1 MRLSICHRMPQVQD
15 GESTEKPHKI
25 RENGRSQRAC
35 GRRGRW
41 FWFFLYYFLYIDIY
55 IFICHICHKY
65 KNKIRTMPQK
75 CRIYKEFPLFRDHFE
90 SAILWQICGRWNKGL
105 KRQAGNVG
113 HRLRWSPLWKSQRG
127 QGQGRPAFLMLQ
139 NKEDLYEPAR
149 TLHD

>member
-1 MRLSICHRMPQVQD
+1 MKAPKNRIKSGKTADRKGRVADVAD
-15 GESTEKPHKI
+15 GFGS
-25 RENGRSQRAC
+25 
-35 GRRGRW
+35 
-41 FWFFLYYFLYIDIY
+41 FLYYFLYIDIY

-75 CRIYKEFPLFRDHFE
+75 CRIYKEFPLFRDHLE

-149 TLHD
+149 ASVYKGYKQD

>member
-41 FWFFLYYFLYIDIY
+41 FWFFFILLSLYRYLYFYLPHLPQI
-55 IFICHICHKY
+55 

-75 CRIYKEFPLFRDHFE
+75 CHVYKEFPLLMDCLE